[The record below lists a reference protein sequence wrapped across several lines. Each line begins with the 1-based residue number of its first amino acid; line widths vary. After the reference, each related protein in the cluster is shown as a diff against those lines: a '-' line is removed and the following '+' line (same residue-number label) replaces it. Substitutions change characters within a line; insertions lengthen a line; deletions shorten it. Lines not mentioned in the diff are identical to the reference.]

1 MIDLQGNNATVYM
14 IYFPPGKTITTDTG
28 SSCVQGGFCAYH
40 NSTAGT
46 FGSKR
51 LFYGVLPDVQP
62 PSACS
67 AGCGGGSL
75 FDIVTNVTSH
85 ELSEAVTDPDAGP
98 AKALARPLAWIDP
111 ANDEIAD
118 ICVGQ
123 EASVIAN
130 GTAYTVQKDFSNLQG
145 DCVAHPPALTLS
157 GTELPSVLPG
167 EDFSETLSVQGESG
181 INLVAYQNTVHFNS
195 SDPAAKL
202 PADYTFTLADAG
214 VHTFVMNL
222 NTLGTQTIT
231 VSDTRFPEYQ
241 GSTSEPVF
249 VPTAVKFQV
258 AGPATATA
266 GSPVSLLVTAMDSIN
281 NVMNGYSGTIH
292 FSSTDPA
299 AVLPANSKLTNG
311 LGTFSVTFN
320 SLGAQSI
327 SATDVTNKAISGS
340 STMNVSAS
348 PSTSITTLSAS
359 ANPVNFGEA
368 VTYTAT
374 VTGGTSTPTGLIN
387 FVLDGTSV
395 STATLSAAGR
405 GHAIFTLAGGTHSVF
420 AEYGG
425 DKIHAPSSSSP
436 AIAVVNP
443 AATNIVLNAS
453 PTAASAGTMVHLNA
467 SMSTANMDGFASGI
481 VTFTDGTS
489 PLAVVPFTGPNAS
502 FDVSSLAIGT
512 HTIGASFSGNVDA
525 LPANAVPISLTIT
538 PAGIPDFAVAV
549 DNNAATITA
558 GNAAVFTFTTSS
570 MNGFR
575 GNVQFTCSGNLPPLA
590 TCNLTAPTAVI
601 APNHQFRLG
610 QNADQLYGSSPS
622 KSHTSSN

>member
-1 MIDLQGNNATVYM
+1 M
-14 IYFPPGKTITTDTG
+14 FPP
-28 SSCVQGGFCAYH
+28 
-40 NSTAGT
+40 
-46 FGSKR
+46 
-51 LFYGVLPDVQP
+51 
-62 PSACS
+62 
-67 AGCGGGSL
+67 
-75 FDIVTNVTSH
+75 
-85 ELSEAVTDPDAGP
+85 
-98 AKALARPLAWIDP
+98 
-111 ANDEIAD
+111 
-118 ICVGQ
+118 
-123 EASVIAN
+123 
-130 GTAYTVQKDFSNLQG
+130 
-145 DCVAHPPALTLS
+145 
-157 GTELPSVLPG
+157 
-167 EDFSETLSVQGESG
+167 
-181 INLVAYQNTVHFNS
+181 
-195 SDPAAKL
+195 
-202 PADYTFTLADAG
+202 
-214 VHTFVMNL
+214 
-222 NTLGTQTIT
+222 
-231 VSDTRFPEYQ
+231 
-241 GSTSEPVF
+241 
-249 VPTAVKFQV
+249 AVKFQV

-266 GSPVSLLVTAMDSIN
+266 GSPVTLLVTAMDSFN
-281 NVMNGYSGTIH
+281 NLMSDYSGTIH

-320 SLGAQSI
+320 SLGSQSI

-340 STMNVSAS
+340 STLNVSGS
-348 PSTSITTLSAS
+348 PSTSTTTLSAS
-359 ANPVNFGEA
+359 ANSINFGEA

-374 VTGGTSTPTGLIN
+374 VTGGTATPTGLIN

-395 STATLSAAGR
+395 SGATLSAAGR
-405 GHAIFTLAGGTHSVF
+405 GHTILTVEAGTHSVF

-425 DKIHAPSSSSP
+425 DKTHAPSSSSP
-436 AIAVVNP
+436 VIAIVNP
-443 AATNIVLNAS
+443 VATNIVLNAS

-601 APNHQFRLG
+601 APNTNFV
-610 QNADQLYGSSPS
+610 SSLIISTVAPQANLIQAPTDRKVAKLWLVS
-622 KSHTSSN
+622 PFLFGFVALLRRRGHRSRRSVISLVVFFTLALSVTSCGGGGKASTPPPVATPAGTSTIIVTAVGTATSGGGPAHPTQQVQIALTVR